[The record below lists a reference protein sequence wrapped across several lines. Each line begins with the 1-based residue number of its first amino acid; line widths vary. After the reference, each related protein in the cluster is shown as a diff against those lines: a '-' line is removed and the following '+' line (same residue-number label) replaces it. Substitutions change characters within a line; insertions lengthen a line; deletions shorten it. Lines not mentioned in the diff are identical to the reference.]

1 MIARTHA
8 FRDVPAPTLVGLL
21 GLSVL
26 AWAGLGV
33 SMMTPLSM
41 LMMPTHSHW
50 GVATIGAVY
59 GMWAVMMAAMMLP
72 SAVPMVAALSKVAQ
86 ARRSASNPAVAFVAG
101 YLVVWAAFS
110 AIATAAQ
117 WALQSAGMLSPMGS
131 SMSRVLTGILLLAA
145 GVYQFT
151 PLKRVCLRQCRTP
164 LGFLM
169 TEWRD
174 GTGGAL
180 TMGMRHGGFCLGCC
194 WALMILLFAFGVM
207 NLPWAAALAVI
218 VAVEKV
224 APWGDILSRA
234 IGGLLAA
241 SGAAVVLSALL

>member
-1 MIARTHA
+1 
-8 FRDVPAPTLVGLL
+8 
-21 GLSVL
+21 
-26 AWAGLGV
+26 
-33 SMMTPLSM
+33 
-41 LMMPTHSHW
+41 
-50 GVATIGAVY
+50 
-59 GMWAVMMAAMMLP
+59 
-72 SAVPMVAALSKVAQ
+72 
-86 ARRSASNPAVAFVAG
+86 
-101 YLVVWAAFS
+101 
-110 AIATAAQ
+110 
-117 WALQSAGMLSPMGS
+117 
-131 SMSRVLTGILLLAA
+131 
-145 GVYQFT
+145 
-151 PLKRVCLRQCRTP
+151 
-164 LGFLM
+164 M